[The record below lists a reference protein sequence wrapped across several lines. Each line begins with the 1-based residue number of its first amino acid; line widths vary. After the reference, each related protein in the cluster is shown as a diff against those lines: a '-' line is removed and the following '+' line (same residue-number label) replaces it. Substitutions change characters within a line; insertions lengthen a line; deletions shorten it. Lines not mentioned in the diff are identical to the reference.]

1 MNDLS
6 VIVPVFDS
14 KSRLMM
20 FAPHPDDESLACSVL
35 LQQAVGAG
43 AAIRVVYVTDGDD
56 NPWPQRVLERKWR
69 LNASDRKRWAKL
81 RRAEA
86 LAALHVLGVNALAAR
101 FLALPDQKLTTIL
114 MRDCRPGLRL
124 FAAIISDWAPTDLLV
139 PSVFD
144 THPDHNALG
153 VMIRLVLGESLSVE
167 PAMSVWAY
175 AVHGKSRAFFE
186 RSQSIRQSDIETAV
200 KLRAIGCHK
209 TQLKLSRKRFLGYA
223 GRPERFLKLNAFEK
237 IITDG
242 SISSISREGESLRVK
257 FRLPPKLLHAAEP
270 ALFVLGHNKSGVLR
284 CAGMQI
290 PVRSPRPELLDC
302 GNLERLAIA
311 QYHGGAFAGELAIP
325 IDMFSHAHA
334 LFVKLQGRSCFFD
347 EAGWLEV
354 PSARPV
360 QVKAPKREVNRQ
372 RCWVRESAKL

>member
-6 VIVPVFDS
+6 MIMPVFDS

-35 LQQAVGAG
+35 LQQAVCVG
-43 AAIRVVYVTDGDD
+43 AAVRIVYATDGDD
-56 NPWPQRVLERKWR
+56 NPWPQRVLERRWR

-114 MRDCRPGLRL
+114 IRDCRPALRH

-144 THPDHNALG
+144 IHPDHNALG
-153 VMIRLVLGESLSVE
+153 VMIRLVLGESFSVE

-175 AVHGKSRAFFE
+175 AVHGKSRAFFG
-186 RSQSIRQSDIETAV
+186 RARLIGQSEIETAV

-223 GRPERFLKLNAFEK
+223 GRPERFVKLDGIRK

-242 SISSISREGESLRVK
+242 SIDSISREGQSLQVEL
-257 FRLPPKLLHAAEP
+257 RLSPKVLHTTEP
-270 ALFVLGHNKSGVLR
+270 ALFVLGHHKSGVLR
-284 CAGMQI
+284 CARMQI

-302 GNLERLAIA
+302 SNLERVAIA
-311 QYHGGAFAGELAIP
+311 QYHGGVFGGELAIP
-325 IDMFSHAHA
+325 TDMFSTAHA
-334 LFVKLQGRSCFFD
+334 MFVKLQARSWFFD

-354 PSARPV
+354 PSARSV
-360 QVKAPKREVNRQ
+360 QVIAPSYARNV
-372 RCWVRESAKL
+372 S